1 MPPDIN
7 KSYAEFTPDGNDIR
21 FGLASIKQVGEGV
34 VEAII
39 QEREENGEFKSIYDY
54 CKRLDSKCCNKKT
67 LEGLIKAGAF
77 ANIEKAAN
85 S

>member
-39 QEREENGEFKSIYDY
+39 Q
-54 CKRLDSKCCNKKT
+54 
-67 LEGLIKAGAF
+67 
-77 ANIEKAAN
+77 
-85 S
+85 